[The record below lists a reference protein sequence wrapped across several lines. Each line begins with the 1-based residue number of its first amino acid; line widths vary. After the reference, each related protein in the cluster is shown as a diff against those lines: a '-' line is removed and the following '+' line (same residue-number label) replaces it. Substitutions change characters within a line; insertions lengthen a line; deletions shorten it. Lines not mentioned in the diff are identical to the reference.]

1 MENETKAILAYIDT
15 EVGIALKKRQNNR
28 DDYKE
33 WYYWSGRLDE
43 LEIIKNFIEHL
54 TEQTI

>member
-1 MENETKAILAYIDT
+1 MDNETKAILAYIDT

-28 DDYKE
+28 GDYNE

-54 TEQTI
+54 TE